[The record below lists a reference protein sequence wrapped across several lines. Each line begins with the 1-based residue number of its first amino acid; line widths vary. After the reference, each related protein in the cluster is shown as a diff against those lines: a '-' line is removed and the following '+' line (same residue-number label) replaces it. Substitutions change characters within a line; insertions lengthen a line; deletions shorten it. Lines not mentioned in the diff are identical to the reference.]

1 MPLGANITLVP
12 ITGNFVDFQGNA
24 ISGQI
29 KLTVSE
35 TLTDSVDNQII
46 VPSTKT
52 IQLDTNGSFSS
63 SFPAT
68 NDPDVEPAPYT
79 IRVEESFPFGR
90 TYTISLPYT
99 TAGSLDFADISP
111 DPTIAVTYYGLAT
124 RVPWDALLVLIN
136 TLDASIDQSTSSY
149 LLSGVYS
156 YIPFAYASYTSLASA
171 FATYTALNAG
181 PYPVTGSAFNGFL
194 TDAQNAATSASTSAT
209 TATTLTTNLLNSF
222 LLLGG

>member
-1 MPLGANITLVP
+1 MPLGASITLVP

-35 TLTDSVDNQII
+35 TLTDSIDNQII

-68 NDPDVEPAPYT
+68 NDPDVSPAPYT
-79 IRVEESFPFGR
+79 VTVEESFPYGR

-99 TAGSLDFADISP
+99 TSGSLDFADISP
-111 DPTIAVTYYGLAT
+111 DPTLAIIYYGLAT
-124 RVPWDALLVLIN
+124 RVSWDALVAAIN
-136 TLDASIDQSTSSY
+136 VLDASIDQSTSSY
-149 LLSGVYS
+149 LLSGLYS
-156 YIPFAYASYTSLASA
+156 YLPFAYGSYSSMASA
-171 FATYTALNAG
+171 FASYTALNAG
-181 PYPVTGSAFNGFL
+181 PYPVSGTAFNGFL
-194 TDAQNAATSASTSAT
+194 TDAQNAATSAAASAV